1 MNNKIENIEIGGG
14 GVKNILGKYKPEEA
28 IAEFIWNG
36 FDAQAKEVCIDFEET
51 GVFGNLIKII
61 ISDNGY
67 GIPQNNLNQKF
78 KPFFESEKSKINI
91 DSKHHSLMHG
101 RNGVGRLTFFTFAN
115 KAKWTT
121 RYKQGGDIFEYDIEI
136 SSNNLENYT
145 GSNTSLRKVIKKN
158 TGTVVVF
165 DGIRIIS
172 KLYMLEKVA
181 DYLRQ
186 EFGWFLELYKTKGI
200 SIKINGKRLDYEN
213 IIGERDIAKFIYK
226 KNNVVFDVSF
236 IRWKQSLQ
244 NEYSK
249 FYLIDSENN
258 ENWKDT
264 TKLNNKADNFFHSVF
279 VKSVFFDDFFYDE
292 KQAEGKKT
300 LIGKSKNDEE
310 YKFFES
316 ELTNYLRKKRKPFLK
331 EFADKL
337 VEQYEKDGIIPSF
350 KTEWEQ
356 LRKTELEDVVKEL
369 YQVQPKIFSA
379 SSIEQKKT
387 FVRFL
392 NALLSS
398 NEREQIL
405 KIISEVVDLDFDERE
420 ELLKMLHVT
429 KLSNIIRTI
438 KLITDR
444 YKIVNNLKELVFN
457 EELKANE
464 RDHIQKIVDE
474 HFWLFGEQYHLI
486 ASTEEKFEK
495 ALRSYLH
502 YLGRTKDDVII
513 THPDKNK
520 EMDIFLCR
528 QDKLSDRI
536 ENVVIE
542 LKSPTVNLGEKE
554 VSQVKKYMNVVISQD
569 QFNGNKTFWEFILVG
584 NRFDTSGFI
593 EGELRNS
600 ESHGEVRKGLIFKND
615 KYKIYVRKWSDIFSD
630 FECRHNFLEKELSLE
645 RNKLAIKYSTAKD
658 IIEASTNVITK

>member
-121 RYKQGGDIFEYDIEI
+121 RYKQGRDIFEYDIEI

-172 KLYMLEKVA
+172 KRYMLEKVV

-379 SSIEQKKT
+379 SSVEQKKT